1 MSRILFEVVRT
12 RDPEELAEIAA
23 NSMRL
28 LEEAERLGSEEMKSM
43 ALGMLSVSRSPRK
56 KWTFYWP
63 PRVEVEWHFDDLVTA
78 KQIFEDYKAVG
89 VNARLVWR
97 ETDGGMVPAIIAD
110 WREVDELRRMLNA
123 PGDVMDV
130 VAERFLRQRSLRKA
144 MREAAR
150 DLTMLAM
157 AGVMDLSDVVEVVER
172 KRKRR

>member
-1 MSRILFEVVRT
+1 MSRMLFEVVRT
-12 RDPEELAEIAA
+12 RNPEELAEIAA

-78 KQIFEDYKAVG
+78 KQIFEAYKAVG

-97 ETDGGMVPAIIAD
+97 ESNGGMVPAIVAD
-110 WREVDELRRMLNA
+110 WREIDELRRMLNA

-130 VAERFLRQRSLRKA
+130 VAERFVAQRSLKKA
-144 MREAAR
+144 LRETAR
-150 DLTMLAM
+150 DLAMLAM
-157 AGVMDLSDVVEVVER
+157 AGVMDLSEVVEVVER

>member
-12 RDPEELAEIAA
+12 RDPEELAEIAT

-28 LEEAERLGSEEMKSM
+28 LEEAERLGSEEMKSI
-43 ALGMLSVSRSPRK
+43 ALGMLSVSKSPTKLWR
-56 KWTFYWP
+56 FIWP

-78 KQIFEDYKAVG
+78 KQIFEAYKAVG

-97 ETDGGMVPAIIAD
+97 ETDGGMVPAIVAD
-110 WREVDELRRMLNA
+110 WKEVDELRRMLNA

-157 AGVMDLSDVVEVVER
+157 AGVMDLSEVVEVVER
-172 KRKRR
+172 RRKRR

>member
-1 MSRILFEVVRT
+1 MSKILFEVVRT
-12 RDPEELAEIAA
+12 RNPEELASIAA
-23 NSMRL
+23 DAMEL
-28 LEEAERLGSEEMKSM
+28 LEEAERLGSEEMKSF
-43 ALGMLSVSRSPRK
+43 ALGILSMSRTPRK
-56 KWTFYWP
+56 IWRFIWP

-78 KQIFEDYKAVG
+78 KQIFESYKAVG

-97 ETDGGMVPAIIAD
+97 ETDGGMVPAIVAD
-110 WREVDELRRMLNA
+110 WKEVDELRRMLNA